1 MIAGRPAAT
10 IALYHRRQ
18 VQPVDHL
25 DDKPRE
31 MPLGKPFIERRRKQ
45 KPRRAVKLPE
55 IAHQAHPAGES
66 IAPSYPVRQVRQAA
80 SGLIHSDEKV
90 QQWLKRH
97 PRWTFHF
104 TPTSASWLNAVE
116 GFFAKLRRQ
125 RLKRGVFRSVTDLQ
139 VAINRFV
146 ADTNVDPKPFVW
158 TADPK
163 RVLAAV
169 KRGKQTLESV
179 H

>member
-45 KPRRAVKLPE
+45 KPRRTVKLPE

-66 IAPSYPVRQVRQAA
+66 ICAIIPGASIRQVRQAA
-80 SGLIHSDEKV
+80 RKRNGANSQSGPRIGWRVVAPDDGADPGLVSRRRPLSGEAGPLHLTTDMEAANPGRRRL
-90 QQWLKRH
+90 WLKTA
-97 PRWTFHF
+97 PC
-104 TPTSASWLNAVE
+104 PTKPARYEL
-116 GFFAKLRRQ
+116 Q
-125 RLKRGVFRSVTDLQ
+125 RALLKPGSPDFLARSL
-139 VAINRFV
+139 
-146 ADTNVDPKPFVW
+146 
-158 TADPK
+158 
-163 RVLAAV
+163 VL
-169 KRGKQTLESV
+169 KC
-179 H
+179 

>member
-45 KPRRAVKLPE
+45 KPRRTVKLPE

-66 IAPSYPVRQVRQAA
+66 ICAIIPGASIRQVRQAA
-80 SGLIHSDEKV
+80 RGGLGNFPTTLGRPAGMPNMMMGFGPQEYVI
-90 QQWLKRH
+90 
-97 PRWTFHF
+97 
-104 TPTSASWLNAVE
+104 TPETTYILIGWHDHY
-116 GFFAKLRRQ
+116 RRI
-125 RLKRGVFRSVTDLQ
+125 F
-139 VAINRFV
+139 
-146 ADTNVDPKPFVW
+146 
-158 TADPK
+158 
-163 RVLAAV
+163 
-169 KRGKQTLESV
+169 
-179 H
+179 

>member
-66 IAPSYPVRQVRQAA
+66 IAPSYPVRHMIRYLATVRRGSSRRTWTTWRQR
-80 SGLIHSDEKV
+80 SHKFCDRTRTHI
-90 QQWLKRH
+90 QCTNWLGRA
-97 PRWTFHF
+97 F
-104 TPTSASWLNAVE
+104 TPTRSCCEALVV
-116 GFFAKLRRQ
+116 LR
-125 RLKRGVFRSVTDLQ
+125 
-139 VAINRFV
+139 ACI
-146 ADTNVDPKPFVW
+146 
-158 TADPK
+158 
-163 RVLAAV
+163 
-169 KRGKQTLESV
+169 
-179 H
+179 HC